1 MTITLTE
8 LAELRL
14 RTVVRSSTKTGV
26 RISVVDGGCSGYQYS
41 LQLVNAGRPEDLIQE
56 QGSLQLF
63 IDIDSYPLLAGVVMD
78 YVEGLTQSG
87 FKFHNPHATN
97 TCGCGQSFQTGD
109 CSSRGATCNE

>member
-14 RTVVRSSTKTGV
+14 RTVIRSSTKTGV
-26 RISVVDGGCSGYQYS
+26 RISVIDGGCSGYQYS
-41 LQLVNAGRPEDLIQE
+41 LQLVDACKPEDLTQE

-63 IDIDSYPLLAGVVMD
+63 IDSKSFPLLEGIVVD

-87 FKFHNPHATN
+87 FKFHNPNATN
-97 TCGCGQSFQTGD
+97 TCGCGQSFQAGGCTPIGAP
-109 CSSRGATCNE
+109 CS